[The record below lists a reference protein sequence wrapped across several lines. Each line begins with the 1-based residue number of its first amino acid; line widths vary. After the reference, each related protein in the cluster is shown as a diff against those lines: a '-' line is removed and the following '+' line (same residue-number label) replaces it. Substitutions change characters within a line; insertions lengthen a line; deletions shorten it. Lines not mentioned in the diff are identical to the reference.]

1 MNEDFFNSI
10 IVNDKILSNLK
21 LDEIQISSILFT
33 QMLCV
38 TR

>member
-10 IVNDKILSNLK
+10 IVNDNILSNLK